1 MGRLQS
7 KGHSK
12 LDIDHT
18 ALNSASLSI
27 HSHSIGHFLSNLG
40 PNQTLDLCSPCD
52 ANKEQTLSM
61 LLAMIS
67 PSASKRL
74 CQWSF
79 NGTDPSSSS

>member
-27 HSHSIGHFLSNLG
+27 HSHSISHFLSNLG
-40 PNQTLDLCSPCD
+40 PKQMDTWESIQYPTNRVVRS
-52 ANKEQTLSM
+52 
-61 LLAMIS
+61 
-67 PSASKRL
+67 RL
-74 CQWSF
+74 
-79 NGTDPSSSS
+79 GIDTG